1 MKPGFGIFFLFWP
14 ECLQIIA
21 TICISPWTLRH
32 TWVYSFCSFYT
43 SWSFTVTH
51 TRWDSVKPHIFF
63 NLTILSSALLCL
75 TFMNLCIFT
84 HIPNP
89 SASRHACKARTQI
102 QSFKGSLKT
111 GRVRTGQ
118 SQIDYPASY
127 HRVSSLKNA
136 ATSSWD
142 FQVGVSL

>member
-1 MKPGFGIFFLFWP
+1 MKAGFRIFFLFWP

-21 TICISPWTLRH
+21 TICICPWTLGH
-32 TWVYSFCSFYT
+32 TWVCSFCSFCT

-51 TRWDSVKPHIFF
+51 ARRDSVRTHLFF
-63 NLTILSSALLCL
+63 YLTIFSSALLCL
-75 TFMNLCIFT
+75 TFMNLCIFIY
-84 HIPNP
+84 IPNP
-89 SASRHACKARTQI
+89 SASKHACKARTQI
-102 QSFKGSLKT
+102 RSFKESLKT
-111 GRVRTGQ
+111 GRVRADQ
-118 SQIDYPASY
+118 SQIHYPASY